1 MKPSEVQF
9 ALNLQA
15 LASPQCRR
23 IVEVLVK
30 GPQTLQ
36 ELSKACELTPASISK
51 HLEILAGANL
61 VKVRNLDG
69 AKTAYLQSAKFEPT
83 IDWFITL
90 NS

>member
-15 LASPQCRR
+15 LASPQCRM
-23 IVEVLVK
+23 IVKVLIK
-30 GPQTLQ
+30 GPQTPQ
-36 ELSKACELTPASISK
+36 ELSKACKLTLTSIAK
-51 HLEILAGANL
+51 HLEILVSANL

-69 AKTAYLQSAKFEPT
+69 ANTAYLQRAKFEPT